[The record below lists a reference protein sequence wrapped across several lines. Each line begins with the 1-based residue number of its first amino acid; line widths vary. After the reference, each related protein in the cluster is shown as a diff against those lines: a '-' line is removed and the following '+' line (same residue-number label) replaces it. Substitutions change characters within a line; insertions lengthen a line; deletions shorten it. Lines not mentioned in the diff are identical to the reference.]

1 MGGDATMSEA
11 KTASGVSLDIVK
23 VSALL
28 FVRVNFD
35 VYQNSI
41 SFLLHVIYLTDTS
54 FPPTLIPPKTHRF
67 WKSLIVSKDYDTE
80 IIDGTVSTARA
91 GFEDCTKLRKISVT
105 KRTWDQAEETKNKNT
120 SSRRNRWGERTVL
133 FLFKIHRESCWYRWF
148 KVNVAGRWRTN

>member
-1 MGGDATMSEA
+1 MGEDATMSEA

-41 SFLLHVIYLTDTS
+41 SFLVHVIYLTDTS

-105 KRTWDQAEETKNKNT
+105 KRTWDQAEETKNKNKNM
-120 SSRRNRWGERTVL
+120 STVL
-133 FLFKIHRESCWYRWF
+133 CPSFMNDYYYRLRFTKAWMSSVSVFLRIFRKP
-148 KVNVAGRWRTN
+148 

>member
-1 MGGDATMSEA
+1 MGEDATMSEA

-41 SFLLHVIYLTDTS
+41 SFLVHVIYLADTS

-67 WKSLIVSKDYDTE
+67 
-80 IIDGTVSTARA
+80 
-91 GFEDCTKLRKISVT
+91 
-105 KRTWDQAEETKNKNT
+105 
-120 SSRRNRWGERTVL
+120 
-133 FLFKIHRESCWYRWF
+133 
-148 KVNVAGRWRTN
+148 

>member
-41 SFLLHVIYLTDTS
+41 SFLLHVIDLLD
-54 FPPTLIPPKTHRF
+54 
-67 WKSLIVSKDYDTE
+67 
-80 IIDGTVSTARA
+80 
-91 GFEDCTKLRKISVT
+91 
-105 KRTWDQAEETKNKNT
+105 
-120 SSRRNRWGERTVL
+120 
-133 FLFKIHRESCWYRWF
+133 
-148 KVNVAGRWRTN
+148 

>member
-1 MGGDATMSEA
+1 MSEA

-41 SFLLHVIYLTDTS
+41 SFLHVIYLTDTS

-67 WKSLIVSKDYDTE
+67 
-80 IIDGTVSTARA
+80 
-91 GFEDCTKLRKISVT
+91 
-105 KRTWDQAEETKNKNT
+105 
-120 SSRRNRWGERTVL
+120 
-133 FLFKIHRESCWYRWF
+133 
-148 KVNVAGRWRTN
+148 

>member
-1 MGGDATMSEA
+1 MGEDATMSEA
-11 KTASGVSLDIVK
+11 KPERTSGVSLDIVK

-67 WKSLIVSKDYDTE
+67 
-80 IIDGTVSTARA
+80 
-91 GFEDCTKLRKISVT
+91 
-105 KRTWDQAEETKNKNT
+105 
-120 SSRRNRWGERTVL
+120 
-133 FLFKIHRESCWYRWF
+133 
-148 KVNVAGRWRTN
+148 